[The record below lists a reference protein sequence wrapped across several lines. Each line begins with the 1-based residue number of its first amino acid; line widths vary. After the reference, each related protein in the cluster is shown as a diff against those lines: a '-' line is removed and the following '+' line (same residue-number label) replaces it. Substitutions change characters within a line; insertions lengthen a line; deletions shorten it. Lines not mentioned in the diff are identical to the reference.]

1 MPDYTNISWADFFSH
16 IYIEKE
22 ALEYELTEHILAMY
36 PDAVRIPV
44 EHYKDI
50 FNRPHQDCEIQKKA
64 PSLVLAVNLFIPAQE
79 CARILTIIISITHH
93 R

>member
-22 ALEYELTEHILAMY
+22 ALEYELTEQILAMY
-36 PDAVRIPV
+36 PDAVRIHI

-50 FNRPHQDCEIQKKA
+50 FNRPH
-64 PSLVLAVNLFIPAQE
+64 
-79 CARILTIIISITHH
+79 
-93 R
+93 

>member
-22 ALEYELTEHILAMY
+22 ALEYELTEQILAMY
-36 PDAVRIPV
+36 PDAVRIQI

-50 FNRPHQDCEIQKKA
+50 FNRPHQDCEIQKKS
-64 PSLVLAVNLFIPAQE
+64 PFTGSCGKTWRTYLSRRKSVPEF
-79 CARILTIIISITHH
+79 
-93 R
+93 